1 MTATVYAKAATI
13 CAAVFSLAPI
23 VASADKTIDGE
34 VKLSGHADWTDEGTV
49 ALSAG
54 ATLDLNGYSLAVDSL
69 AGEGTIT
76 SKAAY
81 VFDKT
86 PTQTSATSPNT
97 VKSYWEDASGN
108 LTEITLTSPAWR
120 AFADYAGYNNSNQ
133 RVCYAYAAEGKSFAS
148 KLPLVIEYAA
158 SAALYADAYKI
169 QAGNTKETSP
179 GRAPN
184 TWTVLGS
191 NDGTTWTEIDSRR
204 SVTWETYEIKT
215 FPLKTPGA
223 YSHYRFRFTANNG
236 DRNALEFF
244 KMELGCAATYGLP
257 TVKLNNATL
266 SGDIDASGVEL
277 QVAGTV
283 ELAGHELAVG
293 AISGSG
299 TITDGGD
306 YDLTTPSGTV
316 TAIGTF
322 LKLNPFNNADRWGG
336 DDRAIA
342 ALNVNRQPGFIYT
355 FDDATVV
362 DSYRLY
368 VGCSDTADDTAAQI
382 TVQRAPKAWKL
393 YGSPSASGDGD
404 WTELDSR
411 EMETG
416 WTMTRNW
423 GEARQYDFDNAAACR
438 RYKIVFSENNGAPHL
453 EFFKMEFGSRAA
465 AGTLRVAP
473 PEGAAVENSTLSISG
488 NLAFV
493 KDGEG
498 TFTAT
503 KAQSYGC
510 GTEVA
515 AGTLKCGAAV
525 SSSSSPF
532 GAFGRGVVVREGA
545 VLDANG
551 KRMTEYIRYAAAPYG
566 QIVRD
571 YGIVLDGGT
580 LANGGDYVAN
590 HDQFR
595 RILLTKDSTFSS
607 THDSWL
613 GTGDYSKSVVSL
625 GGHRLSVDIPS
636 GKYLRMTNVAF
647 LDGSVVISGGGTLAP
662 TYYNDPTGAHDIP
675 CVATNVDFTI
685 GCALHMSRRLLVRD
699 YVATYAGTANDE
711 TKELA
716 VYGTFR
722 PETASFYGCT
732 LKDGATV
739 DLTAWPETAGWP
751 AASSFTTGNKTLA
764 FESGTAA
771 AHSTVTVK
779 IDAGRS
785 DVRAL
790 ARTKGYLLNWS
801 ATPENVDFA
810 LDAGDDDKYRI
821 AAVSAGLVLYRAPG
835 MMIIVK

>member
-1 MTATVYAKAATI
+1 MTKKTNAKAATV
-13 CAAVFSLAPI
+13 CAAAFSLASI
-23 VASADKTIDGE
+23 VASADKTISGE
-34 VKLSGHADWTDEGTV
+34 VQLSGHTDWTDEGTV
-49 ALSAG
+49 TLSAG

-76 SKAAY
+76 SKVSY

-86 PTQTSATSPNT
+86 PKQTSATSPNT
-97 VKSYWEDASGN
+97 VTSYWENASGN

-120 AFADYAGYNNSNQ
+120 AFADYPEYDNSNQ
-133 RVCYAYAAEGKSFAS
+133 RVCYAYKTEGKNFDP

-158 SAALYADAYKI
+158 PAALYADSYKI
-169 QAGNTKETSP
+169 QAGNTDKTSP

-184 TWTVLGS
+184 TWKVFGS
-191 NDGTTWTEIDSRR
+191 NDGTTWTEIDSRS

-215 FPLKTPGA
+215 FPLNTPGA

-236 DRNALEFF
+236 DVNALEFF
-244 KMELGCAATYGLP
+244 KMELGCTATYGLP

-266 SGDIDASGVEL
+266 SGDIDARGVEL

-283 ELAGHELAVG
+283 ELAGHELAAG

-299 TITDGGD
+299 TITDSGT

-322 LKLNPFNNADRWGG
+322 LDLNPFNDADHWAGG
-336 DDRAIA
+336 YRAIA
-342 ALNVNRQPGFIYT
+342 DLNVNPQPGFIYT

-368 VGCSDTADDTAAQI
+368 VGTSDTADDTSAQT

-423 GEARQYDFDNAAACR
+423 GEERQYDFDNAAAYR
-438 RYKIVFSENNGAPHL
+438 RYKVVFSENNGAQHL
-453 EFFKMEFGSRAA
+453 EFFKMELGSRAA

-473 PEGAAVENSTLSISG
+473 PEGTTVENSTLSISG

-493 KDGEG
+493 KDGAG

-503 KAQSYGC
+503 KTQSYGC

-551 KRMTEYIRYAAAPYG
+551 MRMTEYIRNTAAPYG

-580 LANGGDYVAN
+580 LANGGDYTTG

-595 RILLTKDSTFSS
+595 RIRLTQDATFSS
-607 THDSWL
+607 THNSWL

-636 GKYLRMTNVAF
+636 GKYLRMTNVTF
-647 LDGSVVISGGGTLAP
+647 WDGSVVISGGGTLAP
-662 TYYNDPTGAHDIP
+662 TYYNDPKDEHDLP

-685 GCALHMSRRLLVRD
+685 GCALYMSKRLSVRD
-699 YVATYAGTANDE
+699 YVATYTGTANNMA
-711 TKELA
+711 KELA

-722 PETASFYGCT
+722 PEKASFYGCT
-732 LKDGATV
+732 LKDGATI
-739 DLTAWPETAGWP
+739 DLTAWPAGWP
-751 AASSFTTGNKTLA
+751 VASSSATGNKTLA

-771 AHSTVTVK
+771 AHSTVTVE
-779 IDAGRS
+779 IDGERS

-790 ARTKGYLLNWS
+790 ARDKGYLLKWS
-801 ATPENVDFA
+801 AAPENVDFV
-810 LDAGDDDKYRI
+810 LGSGAGAKYRI
-821 AAVSAGLVLYRAPG
+821 AADAGGLMLYRAPG
-835 MMIIVK
+835 MTVIIK

>member
-1 MTATVYAKAATI
+1 MTEKTNAKAATI
-13 CAAVFSLAPI
+13 CAAAFSLASI
-23 VASADKTIDGE
+23 VASADKTISGE
-34 VKLSGHADWTDEGTV
+34 VQLSGHTDWTDEGTV
-49 ALSAG
+49 TLSAG

-76 SKAAY
+76 SKVSY

-86 PTQTSATSPNT
+86 PTQTSDTSPNT
-97 VKSYWEDASGN
+97 VKSYWEDASSGN
-108 LTEITLTSPAWR
+108 LTELTTLASPAWN
-120 AFADYAGYNNSNQ
+120 AFADYAEYNNSNQ
-133 RVCYAYAAEGKSFAS
+133 RVCYASTGNIAS

-158 SAALYADAYKI
+158 PAALYADSYKI
-169 QAGNTKETSP
+169 QAGNTSNTSP
-179 GRAPN
+179 WRAPN
-184 TWTVLGS
+184 TWKVFGS
-191 NDGTTWTEIDSRR
+191 NDGTAWTEIDSRS
-204 SVTWETYEIKT
+204 SVTWKTYEIKT
-215 FPLKTPGA
+215 FPLNTPGA

-236 DRNALEFF
+236 DKNALEFF
-244 KMELGCAATYGLP
+244 KMELGCTATYGLP

-266 SGDIDASGVEL
+266 SGDIDARGVEL

-283 ELAGHELAVG
+283 ELAGNELAAG

-316 TAIGTF
+316 TAIGPFFNST
-322 LKLNPFNNADRWGG
+322 LNPFNDADKWGG
-336 DDRAIA
+336 DNRAIA
-342 ALNVNRQPGFIYT
+342 DLNVNPQPGFIYT

-368 VGCSDTADDTAAQI
+368 VGTSDTADDTSAQT

-423 GEARQYDFDNAAACR
+423 GEMRQYDFDNDAACR
-438 RYKIVFSENNGAPHL
+438 RYKVVFSENNGAQHL
-453 EFFKMEFGSRAA
+453 EFFKMELGSRAA

-473 PEGAAVENSTLSISG
+473 PEGATVNNSTLSISG

-503 KAQSYGC
+503 KTQSYGC

-580 LANGGDYVAN
+580 LANGSDT
-590 HDQFR
+590 R
-595 RILLTKDSTFSS
+595 PTTTSS
-607 THDSWL
+607 
-613 GTGDYSKSVVSL
+613 G
-625 GGHRLSVDIPS
+625 
-636 GKYLRMTNVAF
+636 AF
-647 LDGSVVISGGGTLAP
+647 A
-662 TYYNDPTGAHDIP
+662 
-675 CVATNVDFTI
+675 
-685 GCALHMSRRLLVRD
+685 
-699 YVATYAGTANDE
+699 
-711 TKELA
+711 
-716 VYGTFR
+716 
-722 PETASFYGCT
+722 
-732 LKDGATV
+732 
-739 DLTAWPETAGWP
+739 
-751 AASSFTTGNKTLA
+751 
-764 FESGTAA
+764 
-771 AHSTVTVK
+771 
-779 IDAGRS
+779 
-785 DVRAL
+785 
-790 ARTKGYLLNWS
+790 
-801 ATPENVDFA
+801 
-810 LDAGDDDKYRI
+810 
-821 AAVSAGLVLYRAPG
+821 
-835 MMIIVK
+835 